1 MWLYKGKEINSLED
15 FGENPPFGF
24 IYIVTH
30 TPTGKKIYREKTTIS
45 YI

>member
-1 MWLYKGKEINSLED
+1 MWLYNGKEINNLED

-30 TPTGKKIYREKTTIS
+30 IPTGKK
-45 YI
+45 YIGKKQLYHT